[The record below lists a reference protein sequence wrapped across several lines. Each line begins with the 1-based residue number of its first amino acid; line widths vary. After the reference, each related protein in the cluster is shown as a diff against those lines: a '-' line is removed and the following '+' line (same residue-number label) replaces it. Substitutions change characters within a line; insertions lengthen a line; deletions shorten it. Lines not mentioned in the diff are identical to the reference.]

1 MAYRS
6 GRILATFS
14 RFYRCHCGLTAFF
27 PWLHVKLCRYIN
39 RYFYGAVRCDANV
52 SRLLRTG

>member
-27 PWLHVKLCRYIN
+27 PWFHVKLCRYIN